1 MHMKRALLM
10 ITAPMALVCAAVA
23 ADGGLPKFESDEA
36 IDHWLIETSPFY
48 AEMVENVTSRG
59 TYRFR
64 RSDDYPRGVVLY
76 DEGQRYI
83 ELNDALQGAE
93 RVSIL
98 IFEMTNAFQ
107 ELKHAEVDAGA
118 QSGRITTGAEFSILH
133 ELIEL
138 DGLRL
143 HRKVLEQIDCAIGGI
158 PKEMLQWINPKLTTL
173 ASYEL
178 PLAYDWVKAQEA
190 GGHGAHYRAWFEK
203 QVGFGRRPQSR

>member
-1 MHMKRALLM
+1 MIIFAWTSAAL
-10 ITAPMALVCAAVA
+10 AE
-23 ADGGLPKFESDEA
+23 GLPKFASDDA
-36 IDHWLIETSPFY
+36 TDAWLIETSPFY
-48 AEMVENVTSRG
+48 AQMAKEVASRG
-59 TYRFR
+59 TYQFR
-64 RSDDYPRGVVLY
+64 RSVEYPRGVVLH
-76 DEGQRYI
+76 ENGQRYI

-118 QSGRITTGAEFSILH
+118 QSGRIPTGVEFSILH

-143 HRKVLEQIDCAIGGI
+143 HRKVLEQINPAIGGI
-158 PKEMLQWINPKLTTL
+158 PREMVQWINPELKTL
-173 ASYEL
+173 AGYEL

-190 GGHGAHYRAWFEK
+190 GGHGAHYRGWFEK
-203 QVGFGRRPQSR
+203 QVGPHQTRPTPPGK